1 MTDML
6 SCLLED
12 DDDHIRTCL
21 FLNFIFHRCWRRML
35 LVKIVILNEADAM
48 TNDAQNALGRILR
61 IMSGSF

>member
-1 MTDML
+1 MTDVL
-6 SCLLED
+6 SCLL
-12 DDDHIRTCL
+12 DDHIRTCL
-21 FLNFIFHRCWRRML
+21 FLNFIFHRCWSRML

>member
-1 MTDML
+1 MTDVL

-21 FLNFIFHRCWRRML
+21 FLNFIFHRCWSRML